1 MKVYTLDIDSGDR
14 DPIIYPD
21 SGDYVIHLKT
31 PVYNVKNI
39 SLVSARI
46 PNSQTL
52 INQYNNTFTIGS
64 TDISLPNGQYTLAEL
79 ADAIDSKSTS
89 ITSVVKDT
97 SNNTISFSFS
107 GASSFG
113 FNTGIHGFSSSN
125 THTTPHDILGL
136 PSDDILTDN
145 NTIHSGYVNLNGPD
159 SIILKLSSGSSEFN
173 KTVHSKNPYYTGVI
187 MTNGLYGETTAYSGS
202 EDPIDHEFHTA
213 PENTISN
220 LRIQLFTKSNNRLIP
235 YDTRNAN
242 HVLKF
247 KMTCSTDKLE
257 NVPREKI
264 PEDEEEKEEEEEEE
278 EPKSKVERYSIH
290 ATEDKP
296 EDVDKWNAI
305 MSIVFI
311 ILIGFVLLMIPKR
324 KPSP

>member
-1 MKVYTLDIDSGDR
+1 MKVHTLDIHSGDR
-14 DPIIYPD
+14 DPILYPD

-52 INQYNNTFTIGS
+52 INQYNNTFTIDS

-79 ADAIDSKSTS
+79 ADAIDSKSTA
-89 ITSVVKDT
+89 ITSVLKDT
-97 SNNTISFSFS
+97 SNNTISFTFS
-107 GASSFG
+107 GASSFD

-125 THTTPHDILGL
+125 AHTTPHDILGL
-136 PSDDILTDN
+136 PSDDIPTDTN
-145 NTIHSGYVNLNGPD
+145 VIRTGYVNLNGPD

-187 MTNGLYGETTAYSGS
+187 MTNGSYGETSTYSGS

-213 PENTISN
+213 PENTISS
-220 LRIQLFTKSNNRLIP
+220 LRVQLYTKSNNRLIP

-247 KMTCSTDKLE
+247 KIMCSTDKLE
-257 NVPREKI
+257 NVPKVKI
-264 PEDEEEKEEEEEEE
+264 PIDEEEQEEKQEKESE
-278 EPKSKVERYSIH
+278 SKVEKYSIH
-290 ATEDKP
+290 GTEDTP
-296 EDVDKWNAI
+296 EDVDKWSAI
-305 MSIVFI
+305 ISIIFI
-311 ILIGFVLLMIPKR
+311 ILVGFVLLLIPKR
-324 KPSP
+324 KPLSG

>member
-1 MKVYTLDIDSGDR
+1 
-14 DPIIYPD
+14 
-21 SGDYVIHLKT
+21 
-31 PVYNVKNI
+31 
-39 SLVSARI
+39 
-46 PNSQTL
+46 
-52 INQYNNTFTIGS
+52 
-64 TDISLPNGQYTLAEL
+64 
-79 ADAIDSKSTS
+79 
-89 ITSVVKDT
+89 
-97 SNNTISFSFS
+97 
-107 GASSFG
+107 
-113 FNTGIHGFSSSN
+113 
-125 THTTPHDILGL
+125 
-136 PSDDILTDN
+136 
-145 NTIHSGYVNLNGPD
+145 
-159 SIILKLSSGSSEFN
+159 
-173 KTVHSKNPYYTGVI
+173 

-264 PEDEEEKEEEEEEE
+264 PEDEEEKEEEEEE
-278 EPKSKVERYSIH
+278 PKSKVERYSIH